1 MTTRPYRPV
10 GPDRTFAVD
19 ELFSALG
26 VLRFGAQEGAA
37 ERDRAW
43 LTVVRETRRLLP
55 TDEDARQDALVSI
68 LESAA
73 GLRATSAP
81 RAAAWVRA
89 VCRNGAIDGYR
100 RRSTTRLVPLDDASP
115 SAQCEDARPSPPEA
129 AEVVVHAFLDRVD
142 LHLATR
148 HASLELRRR
157 RRTQALAALR
167 RTALKESLSEIAAS
181 LGLAISLELLA
192 KWIERGR
199 AVIVAAV
206 EADRLVDPDAA
217 ELFEPFADLARKRR
231 ADAGLPRPGRRSS
244 RTQP

>member
-1 MTTRPYRPV
+1 MTTRPV
-10 GPDRTFAVD
+10 GPDRTFAID
-19 ELFSALG
+19 ELFNALG
-26 VLRFGAQEGAA
+26 VLRSRPPEGSG

-43 LTVVRETRRLLP
+43 LTLVRETRRLLP

-68 LESAA
+68 LESASE
-73 GLRATSAP
+73 LRATSAP

-115 SAQCEDARPSPPEA
+115 SAPCEDARPAPPEV
-129 AEVVVHAFLDRVD
+129 AELVVHAFLDRVD

-167 RTALKESLSEIAAS
+167 RTALEESLPEIAAS

-199 AVIVAAV
+199 AVIVSAI

-244 RTQP
+244 RAQP